1 MDNLYY
7 NYLIKYMSLSNF
19 IEELK
24 NDCIVDEINLKESAL
39 LLPAK
44 KAKWVSRLI
53 LHKNELIKLEND
65 KKNMLNSIMDDLKKN
80 SVTSLSQPVL
90 KNIAEKDPNMR
101 SIDEKIENSKNNI
114 EFLERVEKIISSMSF
129 DIGNIIKIVQLETT

>member
-1 MDNLYY
+1 
-7 NYLIKYMSLSNF
+7 MSLANY

-24 NDCIVDEINLKESAL
+24 QDCIVDEMNLKESSL

-53 LHKNELIKLEND
+53 LEKNNLNRLEKEKKKQLNAIIEKIKQEAVA
-65 KKNMLNSIMDDLKKN
+65 SI
-80 SVTSLSQPVL
+80 SAPVL
-90 KNIAEKDPNMR
+90 KNLAEKHE
-101 SIDEKIENSKNNI
+101 SILEIDEKMEESKNLI
-114 EFLERVEKIISSMSF
+114 DFLERIEKVMSSMSF

>member
-1 MDNLYY
+1 
-7 NYLIKYMSLSNF
+7 MSLSKY

-39 LLPAK
+39 ILPAK

-53 LHKNELIKLEND
+53 LEKNG
-65 KKNMLNSIMDDLKKN
+65 LNSLQKERDTALN
-80 SVTSLSQPVL
+80 SVMDLLKREAVVSLP
-90 KNIAEKDPNMR
+90 KNTLRSTAETHEMIIE
-101 SIDEKIENSKNNI
+101 IDRKIENSKNII

>member
-1 MDNLYY
+1 MDCLYY

-19 IEELK
+19 IDELK

-53 LHKNELIKLEND
+53 LQKNELIKLEND
-65 KKNMLNSIMDDLKKN
+65 KKNMS
-80 SVTSLSQPVL
+80 
-90 KNIAEKDPNMR
+90 
-101 SIDEKIENSKNNI
+101 
-114 EFLERVEKIISSMSF
+114 
-129 DIGNIIKIVQLETT
+129 